1 MSNRILGKAK
11 KLLSVVLSATMVV
24 SVLPMTSA
32 YAQEQITRTYEYDE
46 CSITYDIT
54 EKWTN
59 NYKVEVTVT
68 NCGDSSIEGWAIEL
82 DSVSNITS
90 IWDAMVYENNDETTV
105 INNIG
110 YNSEI
115 PADSS
120 VHFGYIAQ
128 GTAIIPD
135 NASLS
140 QLRVKSDKNISTEL
154 QVTNKWDDNFLG
166 KIIVTN
172 NSESD
177 IAYWQIAFAAD
188 FNIISSDS
196 FTFETEL
203 GDYYVIDGIYDK
215 VIAANSSIEL
225 PFIGEMNADTATMYF
240 DYASEIVPKY
250 TIDENNLEQYY
261 DINNYSNDEFPLTM
275 HITVD
280 ENDLDFDMYNMR
292 ILGVPYWNRDNLSAS
307 IDLDIN
313 DNYSDIVDYEFLLC
327 YNDYQQSYS
336 ADTPITDVEI
346 DNTYYYNL
354 TVINIDESVDLY
366 AGSFTVTIDANNVMF
381 ILNNFAKVVQPSDID
396 TPMLMS
402 AYSNLSDTDYAV
414 SNSSTYNNESM
425 SCALNMTYNM
435 TSKTSISGDG
445 LIRNSTDGDY
455 YAFTIPANT
464 RITATLYS
472 PTGKNYCVYI
482 LNSSGTQVAGNT
494 TNGNK
499 TISATN
505 SSSSNAVYYVLVC
518 GYGWKNT
525 GSSTHYSADDYYA
538 LNICT
543 AQNSRTWFGQQEYKV
558 GSIEYWNGEAAKKLY
573 INNSKYF
580 TTGWSSVTGEA
591 VDLMESG
598 CNITAIAMVMRNLK
612 KSTTS
617 NLYDFRTSYTGKLPA
632 DPYVVTLANIGSDG
646 VITKTSSTRYDLTT
660 SNSDPMSIASY
671 SNIATAFGAT
681 YVSNP
686 ALSGITANK
695 ADTIMSYLNNG
706 YSNQG
711 VIVRTNGHSIVVF
724 KSNTPSATNVADRFY
739 VYDPASTQYANGTTK
754 WSNETKYTIA
764 NATSIILFK

>member
-1 MSNRILGKAK
+1 MSNRILVKTK
-11 KLLSVVLSATMVV
+11 QLLSVVLASAMAV
-24 SVLPMTSA
+24 SAFSVTSA
-32 YAQEQITRTYEYDE
+32 YAEEQMTRTYEYDKYT
-46 CSITYDIT
+46 ITYDIT
-54 EKWTN
+54 EKWTT

-82 DSVSNITS
+82 DSASNITS
-90 IWDAMVYENNDETTV
+90 IWDAAVYENNDETTV

-135 NASLS
+135 SISLS
-140 QLRVKSDKNISTEL
+140 QLRVKSDKNISAEL
-154 QVTNKWDDNFLG
+154 KVTNKWDNNFLG

-172 NSESD
+172 NSPSD
-177 IAYWQIAFAAD
+177 IAHWQIAFATD

-203 GDYYVIDGIYDK
+203 GDYYVIDGIYNN

-225 PFIGEMNADTATMYF
+225 PFSGKMNADTATMYF

-250 TIDENNLEQYY
+250 TIDTDNLDQYY
-261 DINNYSNDEFPLTM
+261 DINDYSSDEFPLIM
-275 HITVD
+275 DIAID
-280 ENDLDFDMYNMR
+280 ENDLDFDMYNMQ
-292 ILGVPYWNRDNLSAS
+292 IIGVPYWNRDNLSAN
-307 IDLDIN
+307 INLDVN
-313 DNYSDIVDYEFLLC
+313 DNYADIVDYEFLLC
-327 YNDYQQSYS
+327 YNEYQQSHS
-336 ADTPITDVEI
+336 ADTPIMDVKI
-346 DNTYYYNL
+346 NNTYYYNL
-354 TVINIDESVDLY
+354 TVTNSDESVDLY
-366 AGSFTVTIDANNVMF
+366 AGSFIVTVDVNNVMF
-381 ILNNFAKVVQPSDID
+381 ILNDFAKVVPPSDND
-396 TPMLMS
+396 TPLLMS
-402 AYSNLSDTDYAV
+402 SYSNLSDTDYVV
-414 SNSSTYNNESM
+414 SNSSTFNNESM
-425 SCALNMTYNM
+425 SCALNMKYNM
-435 TSKTSISGDG
+435 TIKTSISGNG

-455 YAFTIPANT
+455 YAFTIPANS

-472 PTGKNYCVYI
+472 PDGNNYCVYI
-482 LNSSGTQVAGNT
+482 LNSSGAQVAGNSAS
-494 TNGNK
+494 GNK
-499 TISATN
+499 TISAMN

-518 GYGWKNT
+518 GYGWKTN
-525 GSSTHYSADDYYA
+525 GSSEHFSADEYYA

-543 AQNSRTWFGQQEYKV
+543 AENSRTWFGQQEYKV
-558 GSIEYWNGEAAKKLY
+558 GSIEYWNGEATQKLY
-573 INNSKYF
+573 INNSKYL
-580 TTGWSSVTGEA
+580 TTGWASFTGEA

-617 NLYDFRTSYTGKLPA
+617 DLYDFRTSYTGKLLA

-646 VITKTSSTRYDLTT
+646 EITATSTEYYLTT
-660 SNSDPMSIASY
+660 SNLDPMNIGSY
-671 SNIATAFGAT
+671 RDIATAFGAT
-681 YVSNP
+681 YVNNP
-686 ALSGITANK
+686 SLSGESSDK

-724 KSNTPSATNVADRFY
+724 KSDNVGATDVADRFY
-739 VYDPASTQYANGTTK
+739 VYDPASTQYSNGTTK
-754 WSNETKYTIA
+754 WSNETKYTID